1 VVSDPHRGRV
11 AIVTGAG
18 GGIGSA
24 VARRLAGEGVAV
36 ACADLDGRRAAAT
49 ADAIAAVGDRALACA
64 TDITSRRSVDDLV
77 AAVEDQLGPIGILV
91 NNAGV
96 IEYAPVLELTETA
109 WDRVLGVNLK
119 GPFFCAQAAAASMVR
134 RGTGGVIVNVTSI
147 SAELPEPDCLHYGV
161 AKAGLAHMTRTLALD
176 LARHGIRVIAV
187 APGTIRTPMNAELL
201 RDPAVVDS
209 RLRNIPLGR
218 LGEPADVADA
228 VAFVVSDAARY
239 VTGSTLWVEGGMM
252 LVR

>member
-1 VVSDPHRGRV
+1 MASEPEAGAV

-24 VARRLAGEGVAV
+24 IALKLAEAGIAV
-36 ACADLDGRRAAAT
+36 ACADLDPRRAGTAAGAIT
-49 ADAIAAVGDRALACA
+49 AAGGRALAFA
-64 TDITSRRSVDDLV
+64 VDITNRASVDDFV
-77 AAVEDQLGPIGILV
+77 TAVEARLGPVSILV

-96 IEYAPVLELTETA
+96 IDYASVLELTEAA
-109 WDRVLGVNLK
+109 WDRVLGTNLK
-119 GPFFCAQAAAASMVR
+119 GAFFCVQAAASSMVR
-134 RGTGGVIVNVTSI
+134 RGAGGVIVNVTSI

-176 LARHGIRVIAV
+176 LAQYGIRVAAV

-201 RDPAVVDS
+201 QDPAIVQS

-218 LGEPADVADA
+218 LGEPADVADT
-228 VAFVVSDAARY
+228 VAFLVSDAARY
-239 VTGSTLWVEGGMM
+239 VTGSTLWVDGGMM